1 MAQTFPQSFCCLD
14 PTQSLQDR
22 LAAIHARIQA
32 FAPTV
37 KRLAFAL
44 YQPSNDLLSTYV
56 SHNQDS
62 PTLTFYDA
70 SLKAI
75 PSLRQLA
82 ESRCCRVIDDMALEL
97 PRHSVHSQWLLQ
109 QGWRSSYTLPLFRN
123 EALLGFIFLNA
134 QDPGV
139 FTPVLQQQ
147 LDPHLELLGSMLSHE
162 LTLIDSLRLAVRL
175 ALQLTGLRD
184 PETRSHLERVSL
196 YSRLIAME
204 LGRLHDLRSDF
215 AEDIYLFAGLHDI
228 GKVAIP
234 DRILRKSGPLD
245 DLERQEMDTHVQ
257 QGTELVESMVEGL
270 RLVAAPK
277 LAMLRQVV
285 AGHHE
290 KLDGSGYPLGCSG
303 DQIPLEARIVAVADI
318 YDALSQRRSYKPALP
333 EQEVAATL
341 RELVRS
347 GKIDGECVEILLASH
362 DQRQAIAAA
371 FRDPEEPGWNPA
383 PQDPVSAA
391 EAASRVLHP

>member
-32 FAPTV
+32 LAPTV

-56 SHNQDS
+56 SHNPGS
-62 PTLTFYDA
+62 PTLTFCDA

-75 PSLRQLA
+75 PSLHQLA
-82 ESRCCRVIDDMALEL
+82 GSRCCRVIDDMALEL
-97 PRHSVHSQWLLQ
+97 PRPSAHSQWLLQ
-109 QGWRSSYTLPLFRN
+109 QGWRSSYTLPLFQYDV
-123 EALLGFIFLNA
+123 LLGFIFLNA
-134 QDPGV
+134 DAPGI
-139 FTPVLQQQ
+139 FTAALRQQ
-147 LDPHLELLGSMLSHE
+147 LDPHLELLGSVLSHE
-162 LTLIDSLRLAVRL
+162 LTLIDSLRLAIRL

-184 PETRSHLERVSL
+184 PETRGHLERVSL
-196 YSRLIAME
+196 YSRLIALEM
-204 LGRLHDLRSDF
+204 GRRHVLRSDF

-245 DLERQEMDTHVQ
+245 DRERQEMDTHVQ
-257 QGTELVESMVEGL
+257 HGTELVESMVEGL

-290 KLDGSGYPLGCSG
+290 KLDGSGYPLGCRG

-318 YDALSQRRSYKPALP
+318 YDALSQRRAYKPALP
-333 EQEVAATL
+333 EQEVIGLL
-341 RELVRS
+341 RDLVRT
-347 GKIDGECVEILLASH
+347 GKIDGECVEILVACH

-371 FRDPEEPGWNPA
+371 WREPEEVVRTPEPQGSTAA
-383 PQDPVSAA
+383 PQASPAAVS
-391 EAASRVLHP
+391 P